1 MPVEL
6 EALARRAVA
15 CKRWRWMPGMI
26 ALDGCRVVCVYS
38 DGYVY
43 SNGESD
49 GYQELAE
56 TDCSI
61 PDLTDPAT
69 LGCLLA
75 LVREVWGDGVHLIAD
90 GGWYVKGARLKNGS
104 TINLGIC
111 TKTEAGALVA
121 ALEGAR

>member
-1 MPVEL
+1 
-6 EALARRAVA
+6 
-15 CKRWRWMPGMI
+15 MI

-56 TDCSI
+56 IDCSL
-61 PDLTDPAT
+61 PDLSDPAT

-75 LVREVWGDGVHLIAD
+75 LVREVWES
-90 GGWYVKGARLKNGS
+90 S
-104 TINLGIC
+104 TICVSHYAGQWWLDILGD
-111 TKTEAGALVA
+111 EAVCRPMMNDVLISMLACLGPARFEAAILVA
-121 ALEGAR
+121 ALEAAP